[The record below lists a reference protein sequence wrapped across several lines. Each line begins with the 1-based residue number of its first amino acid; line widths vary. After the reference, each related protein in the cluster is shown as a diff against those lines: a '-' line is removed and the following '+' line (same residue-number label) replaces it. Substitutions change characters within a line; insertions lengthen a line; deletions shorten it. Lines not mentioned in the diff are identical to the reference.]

1 MLKFFATCPKGLEG
15 LLKAELEKLGAST
28 VKETVAGVSFAGE
41 MEIGL
46 KACLWSRYA
55 ARILLSLASFKA
67 DSDIELY
74 NGAYNIRYEAYFNH
88 DATIA
93 VSFNGQNDFVR
104 NTQYGALRIK
114 DAVCDRFVRIQ
125 GFRPNV
131 DRENP
136 DIRLNVHLDRH
147 NNFTVSLDLSG
158 APLHQRDYRTT
169 QGAAPLKENLAAAIV
184 ARSGY
189 SGGNVIDPMCGSGT
203 LIIEAALQACGA
215 APGLFRHRYG
225 FYRLKAYDASLFAAL
240 KDSAQREF
248 IAGRKRLKE
257 AGVSFIGFDL
267 DPDVVAKAR
276 DNIARADLS
285 DLIKVE
291 TCDLHQLKNPL
302 LGKTPGLIVCNP
314 PYGERLGNFAELLEV
329 YTTLGFKL
337 RTEFASW
344 RAGII
349 SSDADLLSC
358 LRLRYE
364 NKFRLYNGAL
374 ECQLRTFR
382 INDGAVIKGQDASSN
397 QDAIALASREASC
410 GKAAA
415 NQGESAR
422 DAESAMDGLDPVKTP
437 AVTLEHVL
445 KAAPDFS
452 NRLIKNIKHLDRW
465 AEREGLDCY
474 RIYDADI
481 PNYAAAIDRYGPYIV
496 MQEYAAPKKIPAPVA
511 RQRMLDMIQAVLA
524 VTGIDG
530 EHLVLKVRERKRG
543 SEQYERIDNQKHTLL
558 VHEYG
563 AAFTVNLWDYLDTGL
578 FLDHRLIR
586 RRIKE
591 MARGTDF
598 LNVFAYTGSAT
609 VQAALGGARS
619 TTTVDMSRTY
629 LSWAKDNLKAN
640 NLRLDHHEF
649 IQADCLK
656 WLSEATGSYDLI
668 FADPPT
674 FSNSKRMEDTFDVQS
689 DHVSLITSLVKLL
702 RPQGKLIFS
711 NNLRTFKL
719 DEEAITALG
728 VEVKEITAS
737 TISEDFKKNKKIHN
751 CWLITK
757 A

>member
-15 LLKAELEKLGAST
+15 LLRLELEHLQAT
-28 VKETVAGVSFAGE
+28 AVKETVAGVYFAGE

-46 KACLWSRYA
+46 KACLWSRFA
-55 ARILLSLASFKA
+55 TRVLLTLSSFKA

-74 NGAYNIRYEAYFNH
+74 NGAYNIRYEAYFDH

-131 DRENP
+131 DKDNP
-136 DIRLNVHLDRH
+136 DVRINVHLDRK
-147 NNFTVSLDLSG
+147 NMVTVSLDLSG
-158 APLHQRDYRTT
+158 SPLHQRDYRTT
-169 QGAAPLKENLAAAIV
+169 QGVAPLKENLAAAIV

-189 SGGNVIDPMCGSGT
+189 TGGHVIDPMCGSGT
-203 LIIEAALQACGA
+203 LIIEAALKATNA
-215 APGLFRHRYG
+215 APGLFRHKYG
-225 FYRLKAYDASLFAAL
+225 FYRLKAYDASLFAQL
-240 KDSAQREF
+240 KESARREF
-248 IAGRKRLKE
+248 SLGKQRLKE

-267 DPDVVAKAR
+267 DEKVIAKAR
-276 DNIARADLS
+276 DNIARAELS
-285 DLIKVE
+285 ELVRVE
-291 TCDLHQLKNPL
+291 VCDLHNLKNPL
-302 LGKTPGLIVCNP
+302 LGKACGLVVCNP

-329 YTTLGFKL
+329 YTLLGYKL
-337 RTEFASW
+337 RAEFASW
-344 RAGII
+344 RAGVI
-349 SSDADLLSC
+349 SSDVDLLSC

-382 INDGAVIKGQDASSN
+382 INANAEINSDTPNSTLKG
-397 QDAIALASREASC
+397 EAS
-410 GKAAA
+410 GNA
-415 NQGESAR
+415 NASLSKNVVYKNEQEEFLFDKTA
-422 DAESAMDGLDPVKTP
+422 PVS
-437 AVTLEHVL
+437 VERMIDI
-445 KAAPDFS
+445 APDFT

-465 AEREGLDCY
+465 AKREGLDCY

-496 MQEYAAPKKIPAPVA
+496 MQEYAAPKKIPALVA
-511 RQRMLDMIQAVLA
+511 RKRMLDMIQAVLA
-524 VTGIDG
+524 VTKIDG

-543 SEQYERIDNQKHTLL
+543 DNQYERLDSQKHTLL

-586 RRIKE
+586 RKIRD
-591 MARGTDF
+591 MASGADF

-629 LSWAKDNLKAN
+629 LAWAKDNLKAN
-640 NLRLDHHEF
+640 NLKLEHHELV
-649 IQADCLK
+649 QADCLK
-656 WLSEATGSYDLI
+656 WLQNASGSYDLI
-668 FADPPT
+668 FCDPPT
-674 FSNSKRMEDTFDVQS
+674 FSNSKRMEETFDVQR
-689 DHVSLITSLVKLL
+689 DHVSLITSLLRLL
-702 RPQGKLIFS
+702 RPQGTLIFS

-719 DEEAITALG
+719 DLEAILALK
-728 VEVKEITAS
+728 VEVKDITTT
-737 TISEDFKKNKKIHN
+737 TISEDFKGNKKIHN

-757 A
+757 SEAV